1 MSLTI
6 TIFSNIFSHFLFKVC
21 AAFVIIVVTIVDIK
35 QLQCI
40 ARIVALLCFFW
51 IIMTNQIGMHGT
63 AIVIVCSAMMAFST
77 QTAKDNNYFNMTI
90 YTKSTIYSKY
100 TFYLQYIEEN
110 LYWACLTVPAV
121 HYIHNVCHSFE

>member
-1 MSLTI
+1 
-6 TIFSNIFSHFLFKVC
+6 
-21 AAFVIIVVTIVDIK
+21 
-35 QLQCI
+35 
-40 ARIVALLCFFW
+40 
-51 IIMTNQIGMHGT
+51 MHGT
-63 AIVIVCSAMMAFST
+63 AIVIVCSAMMAFSI